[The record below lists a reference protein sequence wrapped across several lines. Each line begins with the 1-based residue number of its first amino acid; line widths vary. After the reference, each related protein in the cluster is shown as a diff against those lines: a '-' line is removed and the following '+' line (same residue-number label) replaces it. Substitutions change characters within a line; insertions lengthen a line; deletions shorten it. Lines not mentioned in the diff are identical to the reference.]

1 MTGFTITDTM
11 PANVL
16 KMGACCLLDGRIYRC
31 IRRAAVITLADVETG
46 ATRDVAGIQDVAR
59 ALSSGEPGLILGHV
73 AGAVLT
79 VGAAPAGVL
88 VLVRT
93 GWRWELA
100 RADPSIIHIRRRPCR
115 GFRAVTPWQRSPTRF
130 RTPVD
135 APCWLAVP
143 IADVQLRHVRA
154 KPAAVKRARPSRAR
168 PRSEH
173 ALRKPPPV
181 ASQLVIARSAPIVDV
196 PKPAPP
202 PARAPSPPADL
213 PSWWTLHRTTRDGRQ
228 ETLLFA
234 ERRDADAFVR
244 LRGWE
249 RSPTLARG
257 NFKTESTA
265 DGLLRVA
272 LPPRTFGGKQI
283 PPRKQRLPHKD
294 DEEDE
299 D

>member
-1 MTGFTITDTM
+1 MTGYVPTESQ
-11 PANVL
+11 PANNL
-16 KMGACCLLDGRIYRC
+16 KVGACCVIGSRAYRC
-31 IRRAAVITLADVETG
+31 IRRAALVTLADVETG
-46 ATRDVAGIQDVAR
+46 ATHDVPGVEVVTR
-59 ALSSGEPGLILGHV
+59 AVPTERPGVVLGHV
-73 AGAVLT
+73 AGDATTAGQL
-79 VGAAPAGVL
+79 APGVL
-88 VLVRT
+88 VLIRT

-100 RADPSIIHIRRRPCR
+100 RADPSLIHIRRRPCR

-135 APCWLAVP
+135 AACWLAVP
-143 IADVQLRHVRA
+143 VADVQLRHVRA
-154 KPAAVKRARPSRAR
+154 KPVAAKRARSSRAR

-173 ALRKPPPV
+173 APRKPPPV

-202 PARAPSPPADL
+202 PAQAPSPPADL

-283 PPRKQRLPHKD
+283 PPRKQQLPYKD